1 LPDNISEYNTVINET
16 IFEKEVTDAIKSLKN
31 NKACGSGIIL
41 NEFLKHAAD
50 KLMPPV
56 FVKIF
61 NIIFESGI
69 SRFHYGSKVP
79 AVTITV
85 FITTGTK

>member
-1 LPDNISEYNTVINET
+1 
-16 IFEKEVTDAIKSLKN
+16 LKN
-31 NKACGSGIIL
+31 NKACGGDMIL

-50 KLMPPV
+50 KLMPV

-69 SRFHYGSKVP
+69 VP
-79 AVTITV
+79 DSWSEDITIDTS
-85 FITTGTK
+85 T

>member
-1 LPDNISEYNTVINET
+1 
-16 IFEKEVTDAIKSLKN
+16 LKN
-31 NKACGSGIIL
+31 NKACGGDMIL

-50 KLMPPV
+50 KLMPV

-69 SRFHYGSKVP
+69 VP
-79 AVTITV
+79 DSWAKQYRHHSAYYSTL
-85 FITTGTK
+85 